1 MKLLIFYQKQ
11 ILKPLSQHSNN
22 GILEIVLK
30 KKEQAKSG
38 GEEIR
43 RDRSPFFI
51 IMSCNTTNMYGLLG
65 AVSVS
70 RW

>member
-11 ILKPLSQHSNN
+11 ILKPLSRHSNN

-43 RDRSPFFI
+43 RDRSPFFYH
-51 IMSCNTTNMYGLLG
+51 NEL
-65 AVSVS
+65 
-70 RW
+70 